1 MTQDEHDK
9 QTLELLKTYQEV
21 KTDENM
27 QNLRQHIETPVQE
40 DDPFQARV
48 RQALAMLDNSD
59 GNPTDRDQQA
69 LAILKADPV
78 AILEAEM
85 NRPRTVIAASSIT
98 TAAWPQPLLRIHGQ
112 QGAVLSAGETCT
124 LAGDGGIAKSTLAAA
139 IALEMAANTTDA
151 MTPMGWEEQNGFIEG
166 GILDVSGGPVLLVL
180 YEDPLSVVGW
190 KLRQLAQRLDQQRQS
205 ANYQEALERVLLL
218 DMGGRPL
225 YGPVDRNGPAGSYNA
240 RPGPLPGWTD
250 LWTAVHQE
258 KPKLI
263 VIDPALKAYT
273 GEPNAPVAVHQFLA
287 HLAAAARL
295 AVSTPGVLILHHSN
309 KSSRQDPDPTNPGKV
324 AGAAAWTDG
333 GRGTMTMTRDAE
345 TDARRLAVVK
355 ANFGPDRRAI
365 RLEKITA
372 ADTTMIIGFTA
383 GGNQW
388 ADIGQRTTTS
398 NRNGTTARTRSRKT
412 TQRSDAKTYTDTGA
426 NGDHNTP
433 DPHAKIFGRGS
444 PTG

>member
-9 QTLELLKTYQEV
+9 QTLELLKLYRQV
-21 KTDENM
+21 NTDDNM
-27 QNLRQHIETPVQE
+27 QNLRRHIETPVQE

-48 RQALAMLDNSD
+48 RQALAILDSAD

-69 LAILKADPV
+69 LATLKADPV

-98 TAAWPQPLLRIHGQ
+98 TATWPQPLLRIHGQ

-124 LAGDGGIAKSTLAAA
+124 LAGDGGVAKSTLAAA

-151 MTPMGWEEQNGFIEG
+151 MTPMGWEEQNGSIEG
-166 GILDVSGGPVLLVL
+166 GILDVAGGPVLLAL
-180 YEDPLSVVGW
+180 YEDSLSVVGW
-190 KLRQLAQRLDQQRQS
+190 KLRQLAQRLDRQRQS
-205 ANYQEALERVLLL
+205 TDYQEALKWVFLLN
-218 DMGGRPL
+218 MSGRPL
-225 YGPVDRNGPAGSYNA
+225 YGPPERNGTVGLYNA
-240 RPGPLPGWTD
+240 RPVPLPGWTN
-250 LWTAVHQE
+250 LWTVADQK

-273 GEPNAPVAVHQFLA
+273 GEPNALVAVHEFLA
-287 HLAAAARL
+287 HLAIAARL

-324 AGAAAWTDG
+324 AGAGAWTDG
-333 GRGTMTMTRDAE
+333 GRGTMTMTWDTE
-345 TDARRLAVVK
+345 PGARRLSVIK
-355 ANFGPDRRAI
+355 ANFGPDRQAI
-365 RLEKITA
+365 RLETITA
-372 ADTTMIIGFTA
+372 DGTGMILGFTA

-388 ADIGQRTTTS
+388 ADIEQHPTTS
-398 NRNGTTARTRSRKT
+398 NRTGTAARGRKT
-412 TQRSDAKTYTDTGA
+412 TRQLNAKTPPDTNA
-426 NGDHNTP
+426 NGVHNTH

>member
-9 QTLELLKTYQEV
+9 QTFELLKTYQEA

-27 QNLRQHIETPVQE
+27 QQLRQHIETPMQE
-40 DDPFQARV
+40 DDPFQVRV

-59 GNPTDRDQQA
+59 GNPLDRARRA

-78 AILEAEM
+78 AILKAEM

-139 IALEMAANTTDA
+139 IALEMAANTKDD
-151 MTPMGWEEQNGFIEG
+151 MTPMGWEEQNGSIEG
-166 GILDVSGGPVLLVL
+166 GILDVASGPVLLAL
-180 YEDPLSVVGW
+180 YEDPPSVVGW
-190 KLRQLAQRLDQQRQS
+190 KLRQLAQRLDQQRRS
-205 ANYQEALERVLLL
+205 TDYQEALKRVFLL
-218 DMGGRPL
+218 DMSGRPL
-225 YGPVDRNGPAGSYNA
+225 YGPIERNDTAGLYNA

-250 LWTAVHQE
+250 LWTAVDQE
-258 KPKLI
+258 KPKLV
-263 VIDPALKAYT
+263 VIDPALKAYA
-273 GEPNAPVAVHQFLA
+273 GDLNAPAAVHKFLA
-287 HLAAAARL
+287 SLTVAARQ
-295 AVSTPGVLILHHSN
+295 AASTPGVLILHHSN
-309 KSSRQDPDPTNPGKV
+309 KSSRQDSDPTNPGKV
-324 AGAAAWTDG
+324 AGAGAWTDG
-333 GRGTMTMTRDAE
+333 GRGTMTMTWEAKPG
-345 TDARRLAVVK
+345 ARLLAVVK

-372 ADTTMIIGFTA
+372 DDTNMILGFTA

-388 ADIGQRTTTS
+388 VDIEQRTATS
-398 NRNGTTARTRSRKT
+398 NRNGTTAQSRKT
-412 TQRSDAKTYTDTGA
+412 TQQPNAKTHPDTHV
-426 NGDHNTP
+426 NGDLNTP